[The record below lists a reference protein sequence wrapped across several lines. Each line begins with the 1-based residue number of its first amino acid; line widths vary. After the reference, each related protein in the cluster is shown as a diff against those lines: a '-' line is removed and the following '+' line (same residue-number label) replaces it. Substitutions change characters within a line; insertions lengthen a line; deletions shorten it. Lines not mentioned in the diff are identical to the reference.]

1 MNDIFSVVEGFLLYR
16 ALIVVF
22 DSGYNRILA
31 YYIFGYGAPGIT
43 VIITL
48 IVAVIIE
55 TQTKK
60 PLYIHKHMCWLGEPY
75 IWGFTGPAM
84 AVIIFNI
91 YILLRGLRVTWKVG
105 TYAAWNGIFSSL
117 KFLNIKSFDFSG
129 HPS

>member
-1 MNDIFSVVEGFLLYR
+1 MILKFGRIFLVQIVFKLNDKFSVVEGFLLYR

-48 IVAVIIE
+48 IVAVIVE
-55 TQTKK
+55 TKSQTDEH
-60 PLYIHKHMCWLGEPY
+60 LYIHKHLCWLGEPY
-75 IWGFTGPAM
+75 IWGFAGPAM

-91 YILLRGLRVTWKVG
+91 YILMRGLRVTWKE
-105 TYAAWNGIFSSL
+105 
-117 KFLNIKSFDFSG
+117 FLSEITLQ
-129 HPS
+129 

>member
-1 MNDIFSVVEGFLLYR
+1 MNDTFSVVEGFLLYR

-91 YILLRGLRVTWKVG
+91 YILLRGLRVTWKVCMLL
-105 TYAAWNGIFSSL
+105 GIEFSVV
-117 KFLNIKSFDFSG
+117 
-129 HPS
+129 

>member
-1 MNDIFSVVEGFLLYR
+1 MVEGFLLYR

-91 YILLRGLRVTWKVG
+91 YILFGQCTKQTFYTPGQLL
-105 TYAAWNGIFSSL
+105 IQ
-117 KFLNIKSFDFSG
+117 FLQVY
-129 HPS
+129 